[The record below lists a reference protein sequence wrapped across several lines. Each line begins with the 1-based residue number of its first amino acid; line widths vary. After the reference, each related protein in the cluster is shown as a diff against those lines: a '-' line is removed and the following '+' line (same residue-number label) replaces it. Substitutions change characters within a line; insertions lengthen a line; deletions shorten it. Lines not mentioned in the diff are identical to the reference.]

1 MVFQEKQTVT
11 FTHYFKQTNSFYEFI
26 LCPASQK
33 HTLDVFAVDITARKD
48 AENTLR
54 EINKKLEMTLGIARI
69 IPWRWDLKEGLIYC
83 EAQKILDHMNF
94 TKEKNSTVQVDIIK
108 ASEYFR
114 KIHPEDFERMHHV
127 HENLISGKLQH
138 IKEEYRIITEV
149 EGRKITDWMETN
161 AVIDQRDKNGYPISL
176 VGSLLLITERKR
188 QEEALIRA
196 REKAQE
202 SDRLKSAFLAN
213 MSHEIRTPLNAIVG
227 FSSLLTA
234 TENETERKA
243 YLEQFNRRT
252 HVLGRIV
259 SAITLVLLVGAP
271 FLIGTFLG
279 AMPDMGAV
287 AKGFLSVGLVWTVS
301 SVAEF
306 LIYTPMLGAGG
317 GYLAFITGNLINMK
331 IPCAVNARDIVGTKT
346 GTAEN
351 EIISTLSIATSSLV
365 TIVVLALGVALLV
378 PLQPVL
384 QSPVLQPAFA
394 NVVPALFGAMA
405 YQYFRKNVQVAVA
418 PLVVMSLL
426 FMLVPS
432 LTSSTSFM
440 IIPSGALAIGIAY
453 SMYRKQKKEAD
464 VK

>member
-1 MVFQEKQTVT
+1 M
-11 FTHYFKQTNSFYEFI
+11 
-26 LCPASQK
+26 
-33 HTLDVFAVDITARKD
+33 
-48 AENTLR
+48 
-54 EINKKLEMTLGIARI
+54 
-69 IPWRWDLKEGLIYC
+69 
-83 EAQKILDHMNF
+83 
-94 TKEKNSTVQVDIIK
+94 
-108 ASEYFR
+108 
-114 KIHPEDFERMHHV
+114 
-127 HENLISGKLQH
+127 
-138 IKEEYRIITEV
+138 
-149 EGRKITDWMETN
+149 
-161 AVIDQRDKNGYPISL
+161 
-176 VGSLLLITERKR
+176 
-188 QEEALIRA
+188 
-196 REKAQE
+196 
-202 SDRLKSAFLAN
+202 
-213 MSHEIRTPLNAIVG
+213 
-227 FSSLLTA
+227 
-234 TENETERKA
+234 NETERKT

-259 SAITLVLLVGAP
+259 SAVTLVLLVGAP

-279 AMPDMGAV
+279 AMPDLGAV

-365 TIVVLALGVALLV
+365 TIIVLALGVALLV

-432 LTSSTSFM
+432 LTGSTSFM

>member
-1 MVFQEKQTVT
+1 M
-11 FTHYFKQTNSFYEFI
+11 
-26 LCPASQK
+26 
-33 HTLDVFAVDITARKD
+33 
-48 AENTLR
+48 
-54 EINKKLEMTLGIARI
+54 
-69 IPWRWDLKEGLIYC
+69 
-83 EAQKILDHMNF
+83 
-94 TKEKNSTVQVDIIK
+94 
-108 ASEYFR
+108 
-114 KIHPEDFERMHHV
+114 
-127 HENLISGKLQH
+127 
-138 IKEEYRIITEV
+138 
-149 EGRKITDWMETN
+149 
-161 AVIDQRDKNGYPISL
+161 
-176 VGSLLLITERKR
+176 
-188 QEEALIRA
+188 
-196 REKAQE
+196 
-202 SDRLKSAFLAN
+202 
-213 MSHEIRTPLNAIVG
+213 
-227 FSSLLTA
+227 
-234 TENETERKA
+234 NETERKA

-271 FLIGTFLG
+271 FLIGTFLR

-432 LTSSTSFM
+432 LTGSTSFM

>member
-1 MVFQEKQTVT
+1 M
-11 FTHYFKQTNSFYEFI
+11 
-26 LCPASQK
+26 
-33 HTLDVFAVDITARKD
+33 
-48 AENTLR
+48 
-54 EINKKLEMTLGIARI
+54 
-69 IPWRWDLKEGLIYC
+69 
-83 EAQKILDHMNF
+83 
-94 TKEKNSTVQVDIIK
+94 
-108 ASEYFR
+108 
-114 KIHPEDFERMHHV
+114 
-127 HENLISGKLQH
+127 
-138 IKEEYRIITEV
+138 
-149 EGRKITDWMETN
+149 
-161 AVIDQRDKNGYPISL
+161 
-176 VGSLLLITERKR
+176 
-188 QEEALIRA
+188 
-196 REKAQE
+196 
-202 SDRLKSAFLAN
+202 
-213 MSHEIRTPLNAIVG
+213 
-227 FSSLLTA
+227 
-234 TENETERKA
+234 NETERKA

-252 HVLGRIV
+252 HVLGRTV

-279 AMPDMGAV
+279 AMPDIGAV

-453 SMYRKQKKEAD
+453 SMYRKQKNEAD

>member
-1 MVFQEKQTVT
+1 M
-11 FTHYFKQTNSFYEFI
+11 
-26 LCPASQK
+26 
-33 HTLDVFAVDITARKD
+33 
-48 AENTLR
+48 
-54 EINKKLEMTLGIARI
+54 
-69 IPWRWDLKEGLIYC
+69 
-83 EAQKILDHMNF
+83 
-94 TKEKNSTVQVDIIK
+94 
-108 ASEYFR
+108 
-114 KIHPEDFERMHHV
+114 
-127 HENLISGKLQH
+127 
-138 IKEEYRIITEV
+138 
-149 EGRKITDWMETN
+149 
-161 AVIDQRDKNGYPISL
+161 
-176 VGSLLLITERKR
+176 
-188 QEEALIRA
+188 
-196 REKAQE
+196 
-202 SDRLKSAFLAN
+202 
-213 MSHEIRTPLNAIVG
+213 
-227 FSSLLTA
+227 
-234 TENETERKA
+234 NETERKA

-252 HVLGRIV
+252 HVLGRTV

-331 IPCAVNARDIVGTKT
+331 IPCAVNARDIVGTKI